1 MCRDTAC
8 RVNSV
13 FLEISHGHGTPC
25 PYESRYIPIIFLK
38 IDLCVENLTATAFT
52 FFNYL

>member
-1 MCRDTAC
+1 MCRDMAC
-8 RVNSV
+8 RVHPV

-38 IDLCVENLTATAFT
+38 IVSRDIDKIIPN
-52 FFNYL
+52 